1 MATIRHEQLKNT
13 VEQNKP
19 ALEVREQAERPQLT
33 YDPDKL
39 PTLTAYDMKDIEDT
53 VWKAQED
60 GAEPAELQQIITQRL
75 ESIGIDPEAIVDG
88 ALVVRM
94 EGVDGKHDV
103 RAVATSYEDFGTRIL
118 DAELIPEQEESVEL
132 EPSEAEVARTE
143 REQEEDLEKVV
154 TDIDGELKDLA
165 EIIEK
170 DDELQRATN
179 GVIDEALSSLNELVR
194 QLKEGGEE
202 IDHADGATLIQQQL
216 SNTRK
221 LLAIETTR
229 REQERRSAIQ
239 LGEEVT
245 ILRGGVHQLNDE
257 RQMRL
262 DEIISQADK
271 AIQGISDN
279 CMQLIDV
286 INDAEVTAS
295 RIAGIVN
302 EVAYSH
308 DEHGYE
314 SYNGKLAPLVMH
326 FSMQIERVRAFTAK

>member
-1 MATIRHEQLKNT
+1 MAIITHERPAATIETDETAQAT
-13 VEQNKP
+13 P
-19 ALEVREQAERPQLT
+19 EVQARPRFT
-33 YDPDKL
+33 YDPDQL
-39 PTLTAYDMKDIEDT
+39 PTMTAGKMKQIESA
-53 VWKAQED
+53 VWSAQDD
-60 GAEPAELQQIITQRL
+60 GAEPSELQQIIL
-75 ESIGIDPEAIVDG
+75 EQLEDIGVDPETIVDG
-88 ALVVRM
+88 ALVIRLK
-94 EGVDGKHDV
+94 GVDGKQDIRAIDV
-103 RAVATSYEDFGTRIL
+103 SPNGFGTRIH
-118 DAELIPEQEESVEL
+118 DAELVPEQNDSVEL
-132 EPSEAEVARTE
+132 EVARTE

-271 AIQGISDN
+271 AIQGMSDDR
-279 CMQLIDV
+279 MQLIDV

>member
-1 MATIRHEQLKNT
+1 MAIIRHEQLKNT
-13 VEQNKP
+13 IEQDKP

-33 YDPDKL
+33 YDPGKL
-39 PTLTAYDMKDIEDT
+39 PTLTAYNMKDIEDT

-103 RAVATSYEDFGTRIL
+103 RAVVASYEDFGTRIL
-118 DAELIPEQEESVEL
+118 DAELIPEQEEPVEL
-132 EPSEAEVARTE
+132 EPNEAEAARTE
-143 REQEEDLEKVV
+143 HEQEEDLEKAV
-154 TDIDGELKDLA
+154 TDIDGELEDLA
-165 EIIEK
+165 EVIK
-170 DDELQRATN
+170 KHDELQHATN
-179 GVIDEALSSLNELVR
+179 GIINEALNSLNELVR

-216 SNTRK
+216 SDTRK

-229 REQERRSAIQ
+229 REQEQRLAIKSGGEVAKLRR
-239 LGEEVT
+239 
-245 ILRGGVHQLNDE
+245 GVHQLNDE
-257 RQMRL
+257 RQVRL
-262 DEIISQADK
+262 DEIIGQADK
-271 AIQGISDN
+271 AIQGMSDN
-279 CMQLIDV
+279 RMQLIDV

-308 DEHGYE
+308 DKHGYE